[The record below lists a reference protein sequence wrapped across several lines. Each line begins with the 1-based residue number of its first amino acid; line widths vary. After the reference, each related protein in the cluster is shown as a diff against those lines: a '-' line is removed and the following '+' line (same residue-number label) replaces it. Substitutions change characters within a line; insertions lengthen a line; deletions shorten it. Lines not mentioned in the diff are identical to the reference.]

1 MEANSIAV
9 YDIQGKEVEKIS
21 LDRHIFDGEV
31 NSGAIYQAINAY
43 RANQRKGLASTKD
56 RSEVSGGG
64 AKPWR
69 QKGTGRARV
78 GSNRSPLWRHGGVTF
93 GPSPRDYSINLPQKI
108 KNLALKST
116 LNVKLKENNFIVLDK
131 LGELSVKTKQVVSI
145 LANLKITKKE
155 KITCLLLLAKD
166 TAKELKLA
174 LRNIDFLSFNQ
185 SIDANA
191 YEVLASQKL
200 IVTKE
205 GLIQLV
211 KRLKGDK

>member
-21 LDRHIFDGEV
+21 LDRHIFDGKV
-31 NSGAIYQAINAY
+31 SSGAIYQAINAY

-56 RSEVSGGG
+56 RGEVSGGG

-69 QKGTGRARV
+69 QKGTGRARA

-131 LGELSVKTKQVVSI
+131 LGEPAVKTKQVVSI
-145 LANLKITKKE
+145 LANLKITKKD
-155 KITCLLLLAKD
+155 KITCLLLLPKD
-166 TAKELKLA
+166 AAKELKFA

-191 YEVLASQKL
+191 YEVLASHKL

-205 GLIQLV
+205 GLTQLV
-211 KRLKGDK
+211 KRLKGNK

>member
-21 LDRHIFDGEV
+21 LDRHIFDGKV
-31 NSGAIYQAINAY
+31 SSGAIYQAINAY

-131 LGELSVKTKQVVSI
+131 LGEPAVKTKQVVSI
-145 LANLKITKKE
+145 LANLKITKKD
-155 KITCLLLLAKD
+155 KITCLLLLPKD
-166 TAKELKLA
+166 AAKELKFA

-191 YEVLASQKL
+191 YEVLASHKL

-205 GLIQLV
+205 GLTQLV
-211 KRLKGDK
+211 KRLKGNK